1 MIDRVGGGLKDYV
14 PVMLRMGLA
23 AIFIV
28 QGAFSLTRL
37 HGGSSTKTIL
47 IAVVEILGGLFCL
60 MGFLTRWAACAL
72 AILILFI
79 IVDDHQWGVFYLRDS
94 QPYLAYFV
102 LAVASYGLGGGKWS
116 VDEGK
121 KSKKD

>member
-1 MIDRVGGGLKDYV
+1 MIDRIGGGLKDYV
-14 PVMLRMGLA
+14 PVMLRWGLA

-47 IAVVEILGGLFCL
+47 IAVIEILGGLFCL
-60 MGFLTRWAACAL
+60 IGFLTRWAACAL
-72 AILILFI
+72 ALLILFL
-79 IVDDHQWGVFYLRDS
+79 IVDNHQWGVFYLPER
-94 QPYLAYFV
+94 QPYLAYLV
-102 LAVASYGLGGGKWS
+102 LAFACYGLGGGKWS

-121 KSKKD
+121 KKKD

>member
-1 MIDRVGGGLKDYV
+1 MIDRIGGGLKDYV
-14 PVMLRMGLA
+14 PVMLRVGLA

-37 HGGSSTKTIL
+37 HGGSSAKTII

-60 MGFLTRWAACAL
+60 IGFATRWAACAL
-72 AILILFI
+72 AALILFI
-79 IVDDHQWGVFYLRDS
+79 IVDDHQWRIFYLRDS
-94 QPYLAYFV
+94 QPYLAYLV
-102 LAVASYGLGGGKWS
+102 LALALYGVGGGKWS

-121 KSKKD
+121 KKKD